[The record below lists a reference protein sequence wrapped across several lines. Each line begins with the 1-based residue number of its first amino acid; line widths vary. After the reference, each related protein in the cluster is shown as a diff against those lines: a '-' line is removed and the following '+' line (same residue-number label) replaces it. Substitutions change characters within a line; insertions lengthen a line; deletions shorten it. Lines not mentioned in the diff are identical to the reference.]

1 MSFTKPPEVICV
13 GIAVDTTDNT
23 KRSTLESLITKL
35 NNVLEYRNDNIY
47 LKGSVKDIIVK
58 TYIAYNKNA
67 IEPTSTML
75 QGTDN
80 EQPLT
85 LFGSGGV
92 YSSKEVPVSL
102 LLEQI
107 YEFAD
112 NCGATKVLV
121 LRWDSRPSTA
131 KLANYTIWEDVK

>member
-1 MSFTKPPEVICV
+1 MSFIPPPEVICV
-13 GIAVDTTDNT
+13 GIAVDTVNNNN
-23 KRSTLESLITKL
+23 RSTLESLITKL
-35 NNVLEYRNDNIY
+35 NNILDYRNNGIY
-47 LKGSVKDIIVK
+47 LKGSAKDVIVK
-58 TYIAYNKNA
+58 TYIAYNKNTVKT
-67 IEPTSTML
+67 ISTML

-80 EQPLT
+80 EQPLS